1 MEVELDLSN
10 YAIKAD
16 LKNVT
21 GKSKFT
27 KKADLASVKYDVDM
41 LDIDKLEKVPTGLNS
56 SKSKVDKLDVDKLV
70 PAPVKLS
77 DKVKNDFVK
86 KIEYDELVQKVNAIP
101 TTETSNLV
109 KKLTMTKKL
118 VKLKKKVLIM
128 IIVISI

>member
-56 SKSKVDKLDVDKLV
+56 SKSKVDKLLMFILFNLLGSVGVCYSRKLLGSYLLLGFL
-70 PAPVKLS
+70 KHNL
-77 DKVKNDFVK
+77 F
-86 KIEYDELVQKVNAIP
+86 AI
-101 TTETSNLV
+101 
-109 KKLTMTKKL
+109 
-118 VKLKKKVLIM
+118 
-128 IIVISI
+128 

>member
-21 GKSKFT
+21 GKSRFT

-56 SKSKVDKLDVDKLV
+56 STSKVDKLDVDKLV

-77 DKVKNDFVK
+77 DKVK
-86 KIEYDELVQKVNAIP
+86 

-118 VKLKKKVLIM
+118 VKLKNKVLIM

>member
-21 GKSKFT
+21 GKSRFT

-56 SKSKVDKLDVDKLV
+56 STSKVDKLDVDKLV
-70 PAPVKLS
+70 
-77 DKVKNDFVK
+77 
-86 KIEYDELVQKVNAIP
+86 
-101 TTETSNLV
+101 
-109 KKLTMTKKL
+109 
-118 VKLKKKVLIM
+118 
-128 IIVISI
+128 